1 MNSVKFNLA
10 AEAVYEV
17 LANEKHLDPV
27 DLATAVVQE
36 LVDSGLFP
44 DNTKKLSSQDVREIR
59 ASYKRGVSQV
69 DISRSYGVN
78 SATVSRIVRG
88 IYW

>member
-1 MNSVKFNLA
+1 MNSIKFNLA

-17 LANEKHLDPV
+17 LSNEKHLDPV

-44 DNTKKLSSQDVREIR
+44 DNTKKLSAQDVREMR
-59 ASYKRGVSQV
+59 AAYKRGTSQV
-69 DISRSYGVN
+69 DISRQYGVN

-88 IYW
+88 IYH